1 VDAAAGVDTGR
12 PTQRCHAIIR
22 GVDGMRA
29 LLDLLL
35 PTPCAGCGR
44 PGSGQPGSGWCARCA
59 VGLGAAVRVHPPELA
74 GGVPAFALSRYAG
87 PVRAA
92 LLAYKER
99 GRRSLAEP
107 LGERLALALLAL
119 PGPLGP
125 FTDRDGCWWL
135 VPVPSRRSAAA
146 RRGGQ
151 HVQALAASAAAA
163 LAARGRP
170 AAVAPAL
177 RMAPGVRDSVGL
189 AAAARRQNVAG
200 RVLLHGAGIPPRRAP
215 VVLVD
220 DVLTTGATAAECTR
234 VLERAGVEVHAIVA
248 LAAAGGHSASPGRGA
263 GRVADAGTG
272 R

>member
-1 VDAAAGVDTGR
+1 
-12 PTQRCHAIIR
+12 
-22 GVDGMRA
+22 M
-29 LLDLLL
+29 
-35 PTPCAGCGR
+35 
-44 PGSGQPGSGWCARCA
+44 
-59 VGLGAAVRVHPPELA
+59 GLGAAVRVHPPELA

-189 AAAARRQNVAG
+189 AALARRQNVAG
-200 RVLLHGAGIPPRRAP
+200 RVLLHGAGIPPRWAP

-248 LAAAGGHSASPGRGA
+248 FAVAGGHSASPGRGA
-263 GRVADAGTG
+263 GRVADADTG

>member
-1 VDAAAGVDTGR
+1 
-12 PTQRCHAIIR
+12 
-22 GVDGMRA
+22 MRA

-35 PTPCAGCGR
+35 PTPCAGCD
-44 PGSGQPGSGWCARCA
+44 QPGAGWCPHCA
-59 VGLGAAVRVHPPELA
+59 GHLGVAMRVYPPELA

-92 LLAYKER
+92 LLSYKER

-125 FTDRDGCWWL
+125 LTDCDGCWWL

-151 HVQALAASAAAA
+151 HVQSLAAHAAAV
-163 LAARGRP
+163 LAGRGHP

-189 AAAARRQNVAG
+189 TAAARRQNLAG
-200 RVLLHGAGIPPRRAP
+200 RVLLHGAGVPPRRVP

-220 DVLTTGATAAECTR
+220 DVLTTGATAAECTA
-234 VLERAGVEVHAIVA
+234 VLARAGVEVHAIVA
-248 LAAAGGHSASPGRGA
+248 LAAAGGHSALHGGSTGRA
-263 GRVADAGTG
+263 ADAGTG

>member
-1 VDAAAGVDTGR
+1 
-12 PTQRCHAIIR
+12 
-22 GVDGMRA
+22 MRF
-29 LLDLLL
+29 
-35 PTPCAGCGR
+35 G
-44 PGSGQPGSGWCARCA
+44 A
-59 VGLGAAVRVHPPELA
+59 VMRVYPPELTSA
-74 GGVPAFALSRYAG
+74 APAFALSRYAG

-107 LGERLALALLAL
+107 LGERLALALLTL
-119 PGPLGP
+119 PGQLGP
-125 FTDRDGCWWL
+125 ITDRDGCWWL
-135 VPVPSRRSAAA
+135 VPVPSRRAAAA

-151 HVQALAASAAAA
+151 HVQALAASAAAV
-163 LAARGRP
+163 LAARGQP

-200 RVLLHGAGIPPRRAP
+200 RVLLHGAGVPRRRVP

-220 DVLTTGATAAECTR
+220 DLLTTGATAAECTL
-234 VLERAGVEVHAIVA
+234 VLQRAGVEVRAIVA
-248 LAAAGGHSASPGRGA
+248 LAAAGGHAASCGRG
-263 GRVADAGTG
+263 VARMVDAGTG

>member
-1 VDAAAGVDTGR
+1 
-12 PTQRCHAIIR
+12 
-22 GVDGMRA
+22 MR
-29 LLDLLL
+29 
-35 PTPCAGCGR
+35 
-44 PGSGQPGSGWCARCA
+44 
-59 VGLGAAVRVHPPELA
+59 VYPPELA
-74 GGVPAFALSRYAG
+74 GGVPAFALARYAG

-107 LGERLALALLAL
+107 LGQRLALALLAL
-119 PGPLGP
+119 PGRLGSL
-125 FTDRDGCWWL
+125 TDRDGCWWL

-151 HVQALAASAAAA
+151 HVQALAACAAAV
-163 LAARGRP
+163 LAAGGQP

-189 AAAARRQNVAG
+189 AAVARRQNVAG
-200 RVLLHGAGIPPRRAP
+200 RVLLHGAGIPPPRVP

-220 DVLTTGATAAECTR
+220 DVLTTGATAAECTV
-234 VLERAGVEVHAIVA
+234 VLERARVQVHAIVA
-248 LAAAGGHSASPGRGA
+248 LAAAGGHSASRSRGVA
-263 GRVADAGTG
+263 RVADASTG